1 MPERWFFESLYPDI
15 KLGLKVNNILY
26 QKQSRFQN
34 IKIMETP
41 RFGTVLV
48 LDGAIQTTTGDEF
61 IYHEMITHIPLF
73 SHPNPQNVLIIG
85 GGDGGVLREVL
96 RHKTVEKVTLV
107 EIDKQV
113 IEYSQKY
120 LRSISKDSFS
130 SSRLELVIGDGAE
143 FVKGKKAI
151 YDVAIVD
158 SPDPIGPAKVLF
170 QKKFY
175 TDIYNILKSDGIMVR
190 QSGSTFLQKE
200 ELKENYRLL
209 SRIFPYTAVYTAS
222 IPTYIGGLFS
232 FIFSSKKIAPSKLNI
247 KNIRTRYQKA
257 KIKTKYYNPEVH
269 SACFQL
275 PNYVKKFVQGR

>member
-15 KLGLKVNNILY
+15 KLGLKVTHILY
-26 QKQSRFQN
+26 QKRSKFQN

-61 IYHEMITHIPLF
+61 IYHEMITHVPLF

-96 RHKTVEKVTLV
+96 KHKTVEKVTLV

-120 LRSISKDSFS
+120 LRSITKDSFS

-143 FVKGKKAI
+143 FVKDKKAI

-158 SPDPIGPAKVLF
+158 SPDPIGPARVLF
-170 QKKFY
+170 QKTFY
-175 TDIYNILKSDGIMVR
+175 TAIYNILKSGGIMVR

-200 ELKENYRLL
+200 ELKKNYRLL
-209 SRIFPYTAVYTAS
+209 SNIFPCNAVYTAT

-232 FIFSSKKIAPSKLNI
+232 FIFSSKKIDPSKLNI
-247 KNIRTRYQKA
+247 KNIKTRYQKA
-257 KIKTKYYNPEVH
+257 KIKTKYYNPQVH
-269 SACFQL
+269 NACFQL
-275 PNYVKKFVQGR
+275 PNYVKKLIQGK